1 MTGNSEPW
9 GRLTRQEVYDCFPT
23 GTLPAGL
30 RTWAQLR
37 PAIRRL
43 PMEAQTHLRQVTE
56 AKEHVSKQN
65 KRDADARAQAK
76 RQAAWREQRKV
87 DQPASED
94 SFRSAQF
101 SGKYLSLP
109 TEEESRNRVAAFIDS
124 TGNEALARCVCIVC
138 ARELLR
144 GEGQ

>member
-43 PMEAQTHLRQVTE
+43 PTEAQTHLRQVAE
-56 AKEHVSKQN
+56 AKERVSKQN

-76 RQAAWREQRKV
+76 RQAAWRERRKV

-94 SFRSAQF
+94 GFSTVFRQIFVPA
-101 SGKYLSLP
+101 Y
-109 TEEESRNRVAAFIDS
+109 
-124 TGNEALARCVCIVC
+124 
-138 ARELLR
+138 R
-144 GEGQ
+144 GGEPQSCRHFYRFHG